1 MFLTLNHIYSNNFK
15 QYLFLFLL
23 FIYGVD
29 PVSMSGP
36 IPLFHDA
43 IVDVVSSCFSLYFWV
58 LVCCSNLY
66 FWVLSITTEI
76 LR

>member
-43 IVDVVSSCFSLYFWV
+43 IVDAINMLF
-58 LVCCSNLY
+58 
-66 FWVLSITTEI
+66 
-76 LR
+76 